1 MINKTELISD
11 DNDLEILVNYD
22 YETSKD
28 IHDTDEGVIAEPLVY
43 TELKSVEVVIGG
55 KGTNILPLLHPD
67 QKEVV
72 IRKLNY

>member
-1 MINKTELISD
+1 MTNKTELISD
-11 DNDLEILVNYD
+11 DNDLEIIVNYD

-28 IHDTDEGVIAEPLVY
+28 IHDTDEGIVAEPLVY

-55 KGTNILPLLHPD
+55 KGTNILPLLHAD

-72 IRKLNY
+72 IQKLNY